1 MDAQALVYVS
11 LAKNESDNCACVSL
25 KDGLGITGN

>member
-1 MDAQALVYVS
+1 MGAQALVYVS